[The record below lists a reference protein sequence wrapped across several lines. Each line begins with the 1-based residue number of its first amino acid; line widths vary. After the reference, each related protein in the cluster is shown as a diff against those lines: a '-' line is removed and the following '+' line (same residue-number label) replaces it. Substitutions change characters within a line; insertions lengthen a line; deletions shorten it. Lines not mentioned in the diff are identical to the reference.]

1 MPSLFPVSLLTPEA
15 ESQVGWP
22 VFVLVMVG
30 VFVIGW
36 VFNALAGRALK
47 GSRRRKRHRSARG
60 SLNIAPS

>member
-1 MPSLFPVSLLTPEA
+1 MLSLFTVLLLEPEV

-22 VFVLVMVG
+22 VFVLVMAG

-47 GSRRRKRHRSARG
+47 GSRRRKRPRSVYK
-60 SLNIAPS
+60 N

>member
-1 MPSLFPVSLLTPEA
+1 MLLLFSMLLPITES

-22 VFVLVMVG
+22 VFVLVMGG

-47 GSRRRKRHRSARG
+47 GCRRRKRPRSVYK
-60 SLNIAPS
+60 N